1 MTSATLSAR
10 IAVYVTEP
18 VHPQAQALLA
28 RNARVD
34 VGDEGVRPEEL
45 RHRVRDVA
53 VILSKTDPV
62 PIGADVIDAAPGLR
76 LIARHGSGYSNVDVG
91 HATDRGIVVTNTP
104 GVNAVTVAEY
114 TVGLMFAAARRL
126 VPAAAACRAG
136 APERLRFM
144 GQELFGKTFGIVGV
158 GRVGRQVVQRVSALG
173 MRTLAHHPR
182 PSARNL
188 VDLPLTLV
196 DLDTLLKESDVVSL
210 HVPLNEQ
217 TRNLIGARE
226 LALMKPTAILLN
238 LARGG
243 VVDETALHDA
253 LERGAIDAAAT
264 DVLATEP
271 VTASE
276 PLLRLDNCLV
286 LPHIATVTEEAQRA
300 VAMTAVEEILRF
312 SRGETLRHVVN
323 PTVLAADTRKL
334 KP

>member
-1 MTSATLSAR
+1 
-10 IAVYVTEP
+10 
-18 VHPQAQALLA
+18 
-28 RNARVD
+28 
-34 VGDEGVRPEEL
+34 
-45 RHRVRDVA
+45 
-53 VILSKTDPV
+53 
-62 PIGADVIDAAPGLR
+62 
-76 LIARHGSGYSNVDVG
+76 
-91 HATDRGIVVTNTP
+91 
-104 GVNAVTVAEY
+104 
-114 TVGLMFAAARRL
+114 
-126 VPAAAACRAG
+126 
-136 APERLRFM
+136 M
-144 GQELFGKTFGIVGV
+144 GQELFGKTFGIAGV
-158 GRVGRQVVQRVSALG
+158 GRVGRQVVRRVSALG

-188 VDLPLTLV
+188 VDLPPTLV
-196 DLDTLLKESDVVSL
+196 DLDTLLRESDVVSL
-210 HVPLNEQ
+210 HVPLNER

-243 VVDETALHDA
+243 VVDERALHDA
-253 LERGAIDAAAT
+253 LERGAIDTAAT

-276 PLLRLDNCLV
+276 PLLGLDNCLV

-323 PTVLAADTRKL
+323 PAVLAADRRKL